1 MLCNWKHKARW
12 GKGTLGKGGGAGRTW
27 GGAGWPGVREVRC
40 RMGNGAVGEECVEF
54 EVCTRNEI

>member
-1 MLCNWKHKARW
+1 MGQGYINWKR
-12 GKGTLGKGGGAGRTW
+12 GGGAGRTW

-54 EVCTRNEI
+54 EMCTRNEI